1 MGWGAAVLVSRSQ
14 EEARFDFGHTLVC
27 TKAPVADCTEEAVVA
42 GQKMEKIGPR
52 HCYKHKVCIP
62 SNWILL

>member
-1 MGWGAAVLVSRSQ
+1 MGLGAVVLVSRSR

-52 HCYKHKVCIP
+52 HC
-62 SNWILL
+62 

>member
-1 MGWGAAVLVSRSQ
+1 MLVIRSQ
-14 EEARFDFGHTLVC
+14 AEARFDFGHTLVC

-52 HCYKHKVCIP
+52 HCLKHKVCIP
-62 SNWILL
+62 SN